1 MGSTGHPIINEKKK
15 TVKKK
20 NRSKK
25 WVSNA
30 VPQPLGKHWGNPA
43 QCMSMWTPTGVT
55 GKPNYSV
62 SSLPGGAKNSQRRP
76 NLGLPVSGGKLALL
90 ASSTAQARRGEEGR
104 RVRGEG
110 EEGGRVR
117 GWGGEK
123 EGIEFTSKYRVPVGD
138 AKEKN
143 SWVCDSTAERAAGNK
158 DYCEKGSLR
167 FVLFWKQILLT
178 CCGSF
183 TWWFV
188 SDRSWISQ
196 GSNFLCTLRQFQA
209 GLTDLRS
216 EPEKS

>member
-20 NRSKK
+20 NRLKK

-90 ASSTAQARRGEEGR
+90 ASSTAQARR
-104 RVRGEG
+104 RGK
-110 EEGGRVR
+110 EGGR
-117 GWGGEK
+117 GWGEEK
-123 EGIEFTSKYRVPVGD
+123 EGIDRKIESKNTECQLENQGGK
-138 AKEKN
+138 KELGC
-143 SWVCDSTAERAAGNK
+143 VIAEV
-158 DYCEKGSLR
+158 KGLHTIKTIGKR
-167 FVLFWKQILLT
+167 
-178 CCGSF
+178 
-183 TWWFV
+183 
-188 SDRSWISQ
+188 
-196 GSNFLCTLRQFQA
+196 
-209 GLTDLRS
+209 
-216 EPEKS
+216 